1 MNFLNRLTKNGGLKI
16 ASVLSAFILWF
27 LIVQIQNPQDVAT
40 FGNIQVKITNTDVL
54 ESEGKVYEILEG
66 SDIVRVTVRAPK
78 SIVRELRATD
88 IIAEADMSRLTDINT
103 IPITYSVQNVDS
115 SSIGVSGNRDVVK
128 LSVETGISKYVR
140 VRSNIIGTVA
150 EGYVLGNVSLSQ
162 NLIQISGPES
172 IIDNVNEAQVDI
184 TVDNATSSLNANFEI
199 KLLDASGD
207 IINDD
212 NIRKQSNYV
221 PATVEILGTKELPVR
236 AEYSGTPASGYAA
249 TGEVIA
255 EPETVTVAGHST
267 VLSGITEIVIPEG
280 NIDITGA
287 TGDVV
292 STVDISQYISNSL
305 RVTDS
310 SEVNVRV
317 RVESIERRNIDI
329 ATDNI
334 SFVNLPENMEA
345 VIMDS
350 AEYHQITVE
359 GFKELLDATDASG
372 LKGTVDV
379 KKWMDT
385 QELDEL
391 RPGYYYMNVDV
402 ALPEGVSMTGYLILH
417 TQIKRMEN

>member
-1 MNFLNRLTKNGGLKI
+1 M
-16 ASVLSAFILWF
+16 
-27 LIVQIQNPQDVAT
+27 
-40 FGNIQVKITNTDVL
+40 
-54 ESEGKVYEILEG
+54 
-66 SDIVRVTVRAPK
+66 
-78 SIVRELRATD
+78 
-88 IIAEADMSRLTDINT
+88 
-103 IPITYSVQNVDS
+103 
-115 SSIGVSGNRDVVK
+115 
-128 LSVETGISKYVR
+128 
-140 VRSNIIGTVA
+140 
-150 EGYVLGNVSLSQ
+150 
-162 NLIQISGPES
+162 
-172 IIDNVNEAQVDI
+172 NEAQVDI